1 MMGFV
6 LRQVHAAI
14 LALSLLSFSSSCIDA
29 STSKVQV
36 LDNFLGS
43 DEIEALFAQ
52 VASDSI
58 LQRQQ
63 RDLIEQVRESVPV
76 QLDAGLH
83 QSIRCVLNEQECNK
97 SKNDKNVVGAAES
110 HVTTIFRST
119 QFHQDRYANQVRG
132 R

>member
-63 RDLIEQVRESVPV
+63 RDLIEQVRLRFVLASNVTRCDSAV
-76 QLDAGLH
+76 QHLIKM
-83 QSIRCVLNEQECNK
+83 IRV
-97 SKNDKNVVGAAES
+97 
-110 HVTTIFRST
+110 
-119 QFHQDRYANQVRG
+119 
-132 R
+132 